1 MDFRDKK
8 TYSINNKA
16 LVFIV
21 LGILVLVNILS
32 LRYFVRFDW
41 TRDDQYSISD
51 STKELLQGLEDIV
64 TVKAYF
70 TENLPPQL
78 IPVRQ
83 YVRDILSEYEA
94 YSGGNFD
101 YEFVDP
107 AEDLE
112 AAQEARQVGVQQVRM
127 QVRENDSFQVQNGY
141 LGLGIFF
148 EGKTEAIPV
157 IQEQDAANLEYDLTS
172 LIIKMTQPK
181 LHVVGFLQGH
191 GEHGIGPG
199 VQLPGQ
205 RSTDDY
211 TAVGQYLRKNYEV
224 KTIDFSKQQTLE
236 GVDVL
241 VVAGPKRDLPERTVF
256 EIDQFL
262 LRGGKA
268 IFLVDGIRQID
279 TGLNLEV
286 LDVNAKTLLSPLG
299 LTVESNVLLDALSE
313 LANFSEGPGRF
324 YFLQFPPFIRVVAD
338 NFSSNPI
345 ITKIQSFV
353 VRFVSGI
360 SVNQLPDLSYDQIVS
375 TSPSSW
381 YQDYPFQLNPSS
393 IPQPKPEQGGAK
405 PIMVSVKGFF
415 PRISTAESLPAL
427 QQWVE
432 QADSQDFVLRNV
444 TPDENR
450 RGREILQEA
459 QAESEVVLFSDSDF
473 IADSAIQND
482 QTSLVLFLNTVDSLT
497 LGDTLIGIRSKSV
510 GSAAIRE
517 LDQSQKTAMKYLAI
531 FLVPVLVSGYGFI
544 RLWMRRKE
552 ERLLRL

>member
-8 TYSINNKA
+8 TYSIHHKA
-16 LVFIV
+16 AVFIV
-21 LGILVLVNILS
+21 LGILILVNILS

-83 YVRDILSEYEA
+83 YVRDILSEYKA

-107 AEDLE
+107 AEDVE
-112 AAQEARQVGVQQVRM
+112 SAQEAQQIGVQQVRM

-141 LGLGIFF
+141 LGIGLFF

-172 LIIKMTQPK
+172 LIIKMTQPRI
-181 LHVVGFLQGH
+181 HVVGFLQGH
-191 GEHGIGPG
+191 GEHQMGAG
-199 VQLPGQ
+199 VQVSGQ
-205 RSTDDY
+205 RPQEDY
-211 TAVGQYLRKNYEV
+211 NAVGQFLRKNYEV
-224 KTIDFSKQQTLE
+224 RMVDFSKQQSLE

-241 VVAGPKRDLPERTVF
+241 VVAGPKRDLTERAVF

-268 IFLVDGIRQID
+268 VFLVDGIRQIEN
-279 TGLNLEV
+279 GLNLEV
-286 LDVNAKTLLSPLG
+286 LDVNAKTLLSPFG
-299 LTVESNVLLDALSE
+299 LTVDSNVMLDTLSE

-324 YFLQFPPFIRVVAD
+324 YFLQFPPFIRLVAD
-338 NFSSNPI
+338 NFSANPI
-345 ITKIQSFV
+345 VAKIPSFV
-353 VRFVSGI
+353 VRFASSI
-360 SVNQLPDLSYDQIVS
+360 SINQVAGLSYDQIVN

-393 IPQPKPEQGGAK
+393 IPQPKPEQGGSK
-405 PIMVSVKGFF
+405 PMMVSVRGLL
-415 PRISTAESLPAL
+415 PRISTAVAVPVL

-432 QADSQDFVLRNV
+432 QAETKDFELRTV
-444 TPDENR
+444 TPDQNKN
-450 RGREILQEA
+450 GREVLLEA

-473 IADSAIQND
+473 IADPAIQND
-482 QTSLVLFLNTVDSLT
+482 QTSLVLFLNTIDSLT

-517 LDQSQKTAMKYLAI
+517 IDQSQKTAMKYLAI
-531 FLVPVLVSGYGFI
+531 FLIPLLISGYGFI
-544 RLWMRRKE
+544 RLWRRRKE
-552 ERLLRL
+552 EQMMKI